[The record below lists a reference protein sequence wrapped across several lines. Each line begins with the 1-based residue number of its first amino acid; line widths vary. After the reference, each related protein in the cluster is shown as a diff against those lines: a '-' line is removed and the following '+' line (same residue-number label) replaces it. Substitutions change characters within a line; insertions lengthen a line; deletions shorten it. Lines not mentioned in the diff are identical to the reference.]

1 MGNHRAKILLDN
13 GNHELLLSFLVL
25 SDKRKDLLMLL
36 RRGPKT
42 LQEIRNSL
50 EVTSSGIIPEI
61 RKMEEKQLIYQMNR
75 EYALTE
81 IGEVVAE
88 SMFRF
93 EGILHIFSEN
103 TKFWGDHNISG
114 IPEEFRLRLH
124 ELGKYEIVKSTAT
137 DIFRPQNEY
146 MKNLLKAK
154 WMKGISSVLLPEYP
168 EYILNL
174 AQKGVP
180 VSVIVT
186 RELLEMIKEKCKTE
200 LEKSKCYENV
210 CIMVCDEKIEV
221 GFAVTDFFISIRLFM
236 NDGTY
241 DFYKNILSFE
251 KSAVGWGEDMFR
263 HYEKISK
270 RIRLRDL

>member
-1 MGNHRAKILLDN
+1 MGDHRSKILLDN
-13 GNHELLLSFLVL
+13 ANHELLLSFLVL

-36 RRGPKT
+36 RKGPKT
-42 LQEIRNSL
+42 LQEIKNSL
-50 EVTSSGIIPEI
+50 EVSSSGIIPEI
-61 RKMEEKQLIYQMNR
+61 RKMEEKLLIYQMNR

-81 IGEVVAE
+81 MGEVVAE

-93 EGILHIFSEN
+93 EGILRIFSEN
-103 TKFWGDHNISG
+103 TKFWSDHNISG

-124 ELGKYEIVKSTAT
+124 ELGKYEIIKSTAT

-146 MKNLLKAK
+146 MKNLVNAK
-154 WMKGISSVLLPEYP
+154 WMKAISGVLLPEYP
-168 EYILNL
+168 EYVLSL
-174 AQKGVP
+174 AEKGVP

-186 RELLEMIKEKCKTE
+186 RELLEIMKEKCKRE
-200 LEKSKCYENV
+200 LEKGKCYENV
-210 CIMVCDEKIEV
+210 CMMVCDEEIEV

-251 KSAVGWGEDMFR
+251 KSALRWGEDMFR
-263 HYEKISK
+263 YYEKRSK
-270 RIRLRDL
+270 RIRLGDL

>member
-1 MGNHRAKILLDN
+1 MGNHGAKILLDN
-13 GNHELLLSFLVL
+13 ISHELLLSFLVL
-25 SDKRKDLLMLL
+25 SYKRKDLLLFL
-36 RRGPKT
+36 REGPKT

-93 EGILHIFSEN
+93 EGILHVFSED
-103 TKFWGDHNISG
+103 TKFWSDHDISG

-124 ELGKYEIVKSTAT
+124 ELGKYEIIKSTAT

-154 WMKGISSVLLPEYP
+154 WMKGISAVLLPEYP
-168 EYILNL
+168 EYVLNL
-174 AQKGVP
+174 AEKGVP

-186 RELLEMIKEKCKTE
+186 RELVETIKEKCKKE
-200 LEKSKCYENV
+200 LEKSKCYENA

-221 GFAVTDFFISIRLFM
+221 GFAVTDFFISVRLFM
-236 NDGTY
+236 KDGTY
-241 DFYKNILSFE
+241 DFYQNILSFE
-251 KSAVGWGEDMFR
+251 KSAVRWGEDMFR
-263 HYEKISK
+263 YYEKRSK
-270 RIRLRDL
+270 KIRLGDI

>member
-1 MGNHRAKILLDN
+1 MGNHRAKTLADN
-13 GNHELLLSFLVL
+13 ADHELLISFLVL
-25 SDKRKDLLMLL
+25 SDKRKDLLLLL

-75 EYALTE
+75 DYALTE

-88 SMFRF
+88 SLFRF
-93 EGILHIFSEN
+93 EGILRIFSEN
-103 TKFWGDHNISG
+103 TKFWSDHNISG

-124 ELGKYEIVKSTAT
+124 ELGNYEIIKSTAT

-146 MKNLLKAK
+146 MKNLVKAK
-154 WMKGISSVLLPEYP
+154 WMRAISGVLLPEYP
-168 EYILNL
+168 EYVLKL
-174 AQKGVP
+174 AEKGVP
-180 VSVIVT
+180 VSVIIT
-186 RELLEMIKEKCKTE
+186 RELLEIIKEKFKKELKKT
-200 LEKSKCYENV
+200 KGYENV

-221 GFAVTDFFISIRLFM
+221 GFAVTDFFVSIRLFL

-251 KSAVGWGEDMFR
+251 KSAVRWGEDMFR
-263 HYEKISK
+263 YYEKRSK
-270 RIRLRDL
+270 RIRLGDL